1 MKNNIKII
9 FYYYLLCSS
18 VFKNVVLQC
27 LIILSEK
34 LNHYNSFNH
43 KFKLFDV
50 SLRDGMQG
58 LSTKE
63 QQKYTTDAK
72 FELYKKI
79 INIHHVKDIEIGS
92 LVNPNIMPIMNDTLK
107 LHDKIIRY
115 NELYHISDIN
125 SLCISR

>member
-1 MKNNIKII
+1 MPNNIIRKI
-9 FYYYLLCSS
+9 
-18 VFKNVVLQC
+18 
-27 LIILSEK
+27 
-34 LNHYNSFNH
+34 NHYNSFNH

-79 INIHHVKDIEIGS
+79 INIHHVKDIEIVS
-92 LVNPNIMPIMNDTLK
+92 L
-107 LHDKIIRY
+107 R
-115 NELYHISDIN
+115 
-125 SLCISR
+125 